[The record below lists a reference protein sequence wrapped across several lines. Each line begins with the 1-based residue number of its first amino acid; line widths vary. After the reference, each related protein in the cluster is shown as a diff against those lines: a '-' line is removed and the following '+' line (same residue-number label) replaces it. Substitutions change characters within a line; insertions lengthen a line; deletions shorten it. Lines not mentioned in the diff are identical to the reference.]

1 MFGEIVWLGYS
12 LFSFFILC
20 HNLKFGALKKK
31 LTEYLFK
38 GKHFLKIIYMI
49 LTLGP
54 SSPKGP
60 TGPSSPLKKNQ
71 NISWPEI
78 AFKNINPVLFILKS
92 EVYSEI

>member
-1 MFGEIVWLGYS
+1 
-12 LFSFFILC
+12 
-20 HNLKFGALKKK
+20 
-31 LTEYLFK
+31 
-38 GKHFLKIIYMI
+38 MI